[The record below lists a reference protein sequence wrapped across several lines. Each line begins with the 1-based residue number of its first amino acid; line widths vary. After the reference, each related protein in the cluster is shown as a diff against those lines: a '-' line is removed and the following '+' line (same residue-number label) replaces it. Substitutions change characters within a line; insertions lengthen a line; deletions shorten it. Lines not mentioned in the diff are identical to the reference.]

1 MRNIQL
7 KKDLYYIGAVDKNL
21 RRFDIVMETKF
32 GTTYNSYVLKGS
44 EKIALIDG
52 SKGLFAGDFM
62 SQLQAI
68 VPVEKIDY
76 LVVQHTEPDHSGAIC
91 DLLDA
96 NPNITLV
103 GSIMAMRLV
112 KEVVNRDFKSIIVRD
127 GDKISLGDKTLMF
140 MPLPNLHWP
149 DTMCTYVPE
158 LKVLFTCDFFGAHY
172 ATEEPLVSRQKNLK
186 DYMDSRKYYFEA
198 IMSPFKSYV
207 RAGLTRLSQL
217 DFDLVCVSHGPVI
230 DTGLAELIMQY
241 AQWAA
246 PTVKGDVPMIL
257 IAYVSNYGYT
267 KTLAETIEKTLRD
280 LGLKVESYDLV
291 ETPKAKVLERV
302 PYASGLL
309 VGSPTIVGDV
319 LLPVSEFLI
328 ELNPIIHGG
337 IPASAF
343 GSYGWS
349 GEAVPNILARLKQ
362 VKMKVNDEGYRAV
375 LKPNDVKLEGAK
387 AFAEKFA
394 SQFNV
399 KELQCRL

>member
-1 MRNIQL
+1 MQNIQL
-7 KKDLYYIGAVDKNL
+7 KKDLYYIGAIDEHL
-21 RRFDIVMETKF
+21 RRFDIVMETQF

-62 SQLQAI
+62 SQLKAI
-68 VPVEKIDY
+68 VDVSKIDY
-76 LVVQHTEPDHSGAIC
+76 LIVQHTEPDHSGAIC

-112 KEVVNRDFKSIIVRD
+112 KEIVNRDFKSLIVRD
-127 GDKISLGDKTLMF
+127 GDTLSLGDKTLVF
-140 MPLPNLHWP
+140 LPLPNLHWP

-172 ATEEPLVSRQKNLK
+172 ATKDILVSQQKNKK
-186 DYMDSRKYYFEA
+186 DYLDCRKYYFDA

-207 RAGLTRLSQL
+207 RAGLTRISQL
-217 DFDLVCVSHGPVI
+217 DFDMVCVSHGPVI
-230 DTGLAELIMQY
+230 DTGLPELLMSY
-241 AQWAA
+241 AKWAA
-246 PTVKGDVPMIL
+246 PIVKGDIPMVL

-267 KTLAETIEKTLRD
+267 KLLAQTIEKTLLG

-302 PYASGLL
+302 HYASGLL
-309 VGSPTIVGDV
+309 VGSPTILGDV
-319 LLPVSEFLI
+319 LPPVAEFI
-328 ELNPIIHGG
+328 YDLNPIIHGG
-337 IPASAF
+337 LHASAF

-349 GEAVPNILARLKQ
+349 GEAVPDILARLKQ
-362 VKMKVNDEGYRAV
+362 VKMKVNDEGLRIV
-375 LKPNDVKLEGAK
+375 LKPNESKLELAQ
-387 AFAEKFA
+387 AFATKFA
-394 SQFNV
+394 GNFNV